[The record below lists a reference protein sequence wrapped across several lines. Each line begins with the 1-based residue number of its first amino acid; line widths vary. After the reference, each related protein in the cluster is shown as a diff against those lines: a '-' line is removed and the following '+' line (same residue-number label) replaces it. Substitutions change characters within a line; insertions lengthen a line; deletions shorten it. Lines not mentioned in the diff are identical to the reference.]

1 MLTATRPC
9 HACSSYTSPS
19 VPTAGSHSTVLPG
32 ALPWRPPSVALPGD
46 AVCAYRFHPPRERQ
60 PRARRAARVRCSA
73 AEVWPLSSWLAAA
86 CNVSTHR
93 GRCSPLP
100 SGSPNPRS
108 YRMLAGPSVPHHTSF
123 QEVMESTHSPYH
135 VACLP
140 PRPQRS
146 QHSSRLLW
154 RGHAVGACAS
164 CGPVR
169 RSPTSRSV
177 EQLRAHPPHIRVIML
192 HISRYVRSSIAP
204 TVVHPVRP
212 LSSAH
217 VWSSAPLSAPP
228 TTHRSAATQ

>member
-1 MLTATRPC
+1 
-9 HACSSYTSPS
+9 
-19 VPTAGSHSTVLPG
+19 
-32 ALPWRPPSVALPGD
+32 
-46 AVCAYRFHPPRERQ
+46 
-60 PRARRAARVRCSA
+60 
-73 AEVWPLSSWLAAA
+73 
-86 CNVSTHR
+86 
-93 GRCSPLP
+93 
-100 SGSPNPRS
+100 
-108 YRMLAGPSVPHHTSF
+108 MLAGPSVPHHTSF

-192 HISRYVRSSIAP
+192 HISRYVRSWSVPPSRLPSSIP
-204 TVVHPVRP
+204 
-212 LSSAH
+212 
-217 VWSSAPLSAPP
+217 SAPSRLRMCGPLLRCLLPP
-228 TTHRSAATQ
+228 QRTAVQQRSESETREGRRLVTLGAWPYSVCSDFSTMVTSNLLHTAVR